1 MHLLMRRLNE
11 CLTTSKNDKQVKITV
26 AIPCYNLE
34 DRIGAC
40 LESVISQDY
49 KDFEIIVIDDCS
61 TDDSVDVINEVINKH
76 LERDIRLIINEM
88 NLGLCK
94 IRNIAIDEAKGESLF
109 FVDGDDS
116 IEQGTISMFQHR
128 MEQTHVDVVC
138 GSFRKNDFNGNTY
151 IIKQFPEDTLKG
163 KFSFASYI
171 EKYVNGYFNLGIWNN
186 LYRLDFLKTHDI
198 YCNTN
203 YQIFEDRLFTFMV
216 VMYASGVSYIN
227 EVTYN
232 YNDVPTSICHQNNDN
247 AFLPVYRAIITSV
260 FDKINSIQ
268 TNSREQTLPYGIRFL
283 RDYICMSDGLLRKC
297 MKAEASRCDK
307 ISLLK
312 WLRNTLHNND
322 VNWSNIVGPYN
333 RLSYLILISPFPYQL
348 FQIYFN
354 HLKFVKKVF
363 ISLKLSNK
371 SYD

>member
-1 MHLLMRRLNE
+1 MHSLMRRLNE
-11 CLTTSKNDKQVKITV
+11 CLTVSNDDKQVKITV

-34 DRIGAC
+34 ERIGAC

-49 KDFEIIVIDDCS
+49 KELEILIIDDCS
-61 TDDSVDVINEVINKH
+61 TDNSVDVVNEVINKH
-76 LERDIRLIINEM
+76 PERDIRLIINET
-88 NLGLCK
+88 NLGLCMV
-94 IRNIAIDEAKGESLF
+94 RNIAIDEAKGEFLF

-116 IEQGTISMFQHR
+116 IEQGTILKFNHR

-138 GSFRKNDFNGNTY
+138 GSFRKKDFDGNTY

-171 EKYVNGYFNLGIWNN
+171 EKYVNGYFHLGIWNN
-186 LYRLDFLKTHDI
+186 LYRLSFLKTHDI

-232 YNDVPTSICHQNNDN
+232 YNDAPSSICHQNNDS

-260 FDKINSIQ
+260 FDSINSIQ
-268 TNSREQTLPYGIRFL
+268 TNSREQALPCGVRFL

-297 MKAEASRCDK
+297 MQSEASRSDK

-312 WLRNTLHNND
+312 WLKNTLHKNEVKWN
-322 VNWSNIVGPYN
+322 NIVGPYN
-333 RLSYLILISPFPYQL
+333 KLSYLILISPLPYYL
-348 FQIYFN
+348 FRIYFN
-354 HLKFVKKVF
+354 HLKFVKKS
-363 ISLKLSNK
+363 ISFYELIK
-371 SYD
+371 